1 MEIFE
6 LKGTITKMKNLM
18 DAFSNRSN
26 LFKTV
31 QKRKKD
37 LKKTEERMK
46 DVSYSEKKSSVCEII
61 KKEPPPHFSIA
72 CLSYPC

>member
-37 LKKTEERMK
+37 LKKNRRENER
-46 DVSYSEKKSSVCEII
+46 CQ
-61 KKEPPPHFSIA
+61 
-72 CLSYPC
+72 LQ